1 MEMIVNFPLTIMNST
16 VHAVESF
23 RLLDT
28 TVSQDLKWDNHIG
41 PCIYPEWAK
50 GLAKSLWTAHIQP
63 LKFGPLT
70 FPLWT
75 VTVWSTLQSSEH
87 QNDQTQKQFLSPS
100 NPSHE
105 HLILNVE
112 HTTLLCNYLFTTHT
126 YFFISICTCQTSLI
140 FTCIVYC
147 VFAILY
153 IAYLYIILLLS
164 VSFPV
169 AVILLHCRASVTTT
183 KSSYV

>member
-70 FPLWT
+70 LPLWT
-75 VTVWSTLQSSEH
+75 VTVWSTLQSSQH

-105 HLILNVE
+105 HLILNME

-126 YFFISICTCQTSLI
+126 YFFYFQ
-140 FTCIVYC
+140 
-147 VFAILY
+147 FAHVRPHSYLPVLY
-153 IAYLYIILLLS
+153 IVFLPFCTLPICILFFYYL
-164 VSFPV
+164 SFPV